1 MSDAAPPVLP
11 VGDIL
16 ERIRRAIPAELDPRG
31 FATRELAAKTIFVM
45 LYGGAIEGADRWIRP
60 TAVTDMTDE
69 QAARQDDDEGAR
81 WLDRVQ
87 GFPRPHAGEG
97 RWYGENTREPIRD
110 ETIRQLIQLGAI
122 VERANVPTTSPK
134 PRYALAEHFAALFAP
149 GLAGGEL
156 DEAIEDWQQRHLS
169 REQRARLAL
178 SHRGSRPSE
187 DRPLVTLP
195 NGETRRL
202 AAGPSSALTKS
213 VVESF
218 APRFLRKPAVV
229 VISESARKLTYTDQ
243 QLAHMIGFDIDVG
256 RTLPDV
262 VLADLE
268 EPLLIVFV
276 ECVVSDGEVNAGRK
290 EELEEMA
297 RRAKFDPAGCAFVT
311 AFPDRVRSRYRS
323 LSTSLAWGSFAWF
336 ASEPDDLL
344 HLFSHRYREIDVPLA
359 AFLRLGHHP
368 GTRDEE

>member
-1 MSDAAPPVLP
+1 MTAATPSLISVAE
-11 VGDIL
+11 IL
-16 ERIRRAIPAELDPRG
+16 ERIRRLIPAELDPRG

-45 LYGGAIEGADRWIRP
+45 LYGGAIEGEDRWIRP

-69 QAARQDDDEGAR
+69 QAARQDDDERQR
-81 WLDRVQ
+81 WLGRVQ

-110 ETIRQLIQLGAI
+110 ETIRQFVQLGAI
-122 VERANVPTTSPK
+122 VERPNVATTSPK
-134 PRYALAEHFAALFAP
+134 PRYALAKHFAALFAP
-149 GLAGGEL
+149 ALAGREL

-178 SHRGSRPSE
+178 SHRGMRPSE
-187 DRPLVTLP
+187 DKPLVTLP
-195 NGETRRL
+195 NGETRQL
-202 AAGPSSALTKS
+202 AAGPSSHLTKA

-218 APRFLRKPAVV
+218 APRYLRKPAVV
-229 VISESARKLTYTDQ
+229 VISESARKLTYADQ
-243 QLAHMIGFDIDVG
+243 ELARTIGFDIDVG
-256 RTLPDV
+256 RTLPDL

-276 ECVVSDGEVNAGRK
+276 ECVVTDGEVNASRR
-290 EELEEMA
+290 EELEEIA
-297 RRAKFDPAGCAFVT
+297 RRANFDSTGCAFVT

-336 ASEPDDLL
+336 ASEPGDIL
-344 HLFSHRYREIDVPLA
+344 HLFSHRGRAVNVPLA
-359 AFLRLGHHP
+359 TFLQLGNRP
-368 GTRDEE
+368 KGRQ